1 MAFYLEGACAVET
14 RMMMTDYWDSW
25 ASFHHVHDL
34 SPWLFHDS
42 SPWLFHVLYPGGL
55 HYLLDPGLH
64 CLLDPGLHLLPLLPL
79 LLLPLLPLRL
89 LPLLPLLFLFHRG
102 PLCSQCNLDVFGV
115 SGHHLYVLALILSRP
130 ELLVF
135 RLLVLVLFP
144 VLVHGYP
151 PLFFEVHCRRSL
163 LVQMSLPS
171 VLGHFQVL
179 YLAPRQT

>member
-64 CLLDPGLHLLPLLPL
+64 CLLDPGLHCGCVVG
-79 LLLPLLPLRL
+79 RTKAW
-89 LPLLPLLFLFHRG
+89 
-102 PLCSQCNLDVFGV
+102 V
-115 SGHHLYVLALILSRP
+115 SDLKTVG
-130 ELLVF
+130 
-135 RLLVLVLFP
+135 
-144 VLVHGYP
+144 
-151 PLFFEVHCRRSL
+151 
-163 LVQMSLPS
+163 
-171 VLGHFQVL
+171 
-179 YLAPRQT
+179 

>member
-34 SPWLFHDS
+34 SPWLFHDFP
-42 SPWLFHVLYPGGL
+42 PWLFHVLYPGGL

-64 CLLDPGLHLLPLLPL
+64 CLLDPGLHLLLLPL
-79 LLLPLLPLRL
+79 LLL
-89 LPLLPLLFLFHRG
+89 LFHRG
-102 PLCSQCNLDVFGV
+102 PLCSQCNLDVLGV

-151 PLFFEVHCRRSL
+151 PLFFEVHCRWSR
-163 LVQMSLPS
+163 LVQMCLPS

-179 YLAPRQT
+179 YLVPRQT

>member
-34 SPWLFHDS
+34 SPWLFHDFP
-42 SPWLFHVLYPGGL
+42 PWLFHVLYPGGL

-64 CLLDPGLHLLPLLPL
+64 CLLDPGLHLLLLPL
-79 LLLPLLPLRL
+79 LLLPL
-89 LPLLPLLFLFHRG
+89 PLLLLLLFHRG
-102 PLCSQCNLDVFGV
+102 SLCSQCNLDVFGV

-130 ELLVF
+130 GLLVF

-144 VLVHGYP
+144 VLVHGYH

-163 LVQMSLPS
+163 LVQMCLPS
-171 VLGHFQVL
+171 LLGHFQVL